1 MKRTVYLILVAVLA
15 IMQGIFGILRAFA
28 WIRVGID
35 LSMQS
40 ILFLPILGAV
50 AFTWG
55 KLMLVIALCYILFA
69 LGALLNQRWAW
80 GLGLGVS
87 LVTGLVVLSLM
98 LKGAADSWSL
108 LWLIVPVVLVW
119 YLLSPVGRQE
129 CRR

>member
-1 MKRTVYLILVAVLA
+1 MKRTVRLILVAALA
-15 IMQGIFGILRAFA
+15 TMQGIVGLLRAFE
-28 WIRVGID
+28 WFRVGID
-35 LSMQS
+35 MSRQG
-40 ILFLPILGAV
+40 ILLVPILGAV

-55 KLMLVIALCYILFA
+55 KLVLVLALGYILFA
-69 LGALLNQRWAW
+69 LGALFKQRWAW

-98 LKGAADSWSL
+98 RTGATDLWSL

-129 CRR
+129 FRR